1 VRVAREPVVPLH
13 RAVVDWKDARGSRST
28 TTRPERRCRERVRL
42 ARGAAGRHD
51 GAVIKVYSY
60 RWVPPIV
67 RGVVRDVRVRWAL
80 EEIGLPY
87 ENVLIG
93 PAEQKSDEYRAI
105 QPFGQVPALVE
116 DDLTL
121 SESGAIVH
129 YLAQKSE
136 KLMPKEPF
144 AQARVTSWMFAA
156 LNSVEP
162 FVQQWQFDVFFAK
175 ADAKAAPKS
184 RLLDLVGSRLDA
196 LVPKLEGR
204 EYLEDRFTAA
214 DILMGSVMRM
224 LFDTE
229 FITSRPVLLEYRKR
243 CEARPAFKKA
253 LADHMASF
261 DDSLGAKE
269 MPKSS

>member
-1 VRVAREPVVPLH
+1 
-13 RAVVDWKDARGSRST
+13 
-28 TTRPERRCRERVRL
+28 
-42 ARGAAGRHD
+42 
-51 GAVIKVYSY
+51 VIKVYSY

-129 YLAQKSE
+129 YLARRSE

-162 FVQQWQFDVFFAK
+162 FVQQWQLDVFFAK
-175 ADAKAAPKS
+175 ADAKAAPKP
-184 RLLDLVGSRLDA
+184 RLLELVGSRLDA
-196 LVPKLEGR
+196 LIPKLEGR
-204 EYLEDRFTAA
+204 EYLEDRPIHSRRHLDGLGDA
-214 DILMGSVMRM
+214 DALRHRVHHVTPGPPRIS
-224 LFDTE
+224 
-229 FITSRPVLLEYRKR
+229 
-243 CEARPAFKKA
+243 KA
-253 LADHMASF
+253 LR
-261 DDSLGAKE
+261 GAAGVQE
-269 MPKSS
+269 GPRRPHGLVRRQPGPEGNA

>member
-1 VRVAREPVVPLH
+1 M
-13 RAVVDWKDARGSRST
+13 
-28 TTRPERRCRERVRL
+28 
-42 ARGAAGRHD
+42 
-51 GAVIKVYSY
+51 AVIEVYSY

-129 YLAQKSE
+129 SQKSE
-136 KLMPKEPF
+136 KLMPKEPV

-162 FVQQWQFDVFFAK
+162 FVQQWQLDVFFAK
-175 ADAKAAPKS
+175 EDARAAPKP
-184 RLLDLVGSRLDA
+184 RLLELVGSRLDA
-196 LVPKLEGR
+196 LVRQLESR

-243 CEARPAFKKA
+243 CEARQAFKKA

-261 DDSLGAKE
+261 DDSLGPKE
-269 MPKSS
+269 MPKVDLAQGRYADLRSGLHVYEPVRRHDQVTRRAARLLSSTSVDRGRYNRGR

>member
-1 VRVAREPVVPLH
+1 
-13 RAVVDWKDARGSRST
+13 
-28 TTRPERRCRERVRL
+28 
-42 ARGAAGRHD
+42 
-51 GAVIKVYSY
+51 VIKVYSY
-60 RWVPPIV
+60 RWVPPVV

-80 EEIGLPY
+80 EEIGVPY

-116 DDLTL
+116 DELKL

-136 KLMPKEPF
+136 KLMPKEPA

-162 FVQQWQFDVFFAK
+162 FVQQWQLDVFFAK
-175 ADAKAAPKS
+175 EDPKAAPKP
-184 RLLDLVGSRLDA
+184 RLLELVGSRLDA

-229 FITSRPVLLEYRKR
+229 FIKSRPVLLAYRKR

-253 LADHMASF
+253 LADHLASF
-261 DDSLGAKE
+261 DDSLGPKE
-269 MPKSS
+269 MPRSS

>member
-1 VRVAREPVVPLH
+1 M
-13 RAVVDWKDARGSRST
+13 
-28 TTRPERRCRERVRL
+28 
-42 ARGAAGRHD
+42 
-51 GAVIKVYSY
+51 IKVYSY

-80 EEIGLPY
+80 EEIGVPY

-105 QPFGQVPALVE
+105 QPFGQVPVLVE
-116 DDLTL
+116 DDLKL
-121 SESGAIVH
+121 PESGAIVH

-136 KLMPKEPF
+136 KLMPKDPGG
-144 AQARVTSWMFAA
+144 QARVTSWMFAA

-162 FVQQWQFDVFFAK
+162 FVQQWQLDVFFAK
-175 ADAKAAPKS
+175 EDPSAAPKA
-184 RLLDLVGSRLDA
+184 RLLEIVNARLDA

-229 FITSRPVLLEYRKR
+229 FITSRPVLLAYRKR

-253 LADHMASF
+253 LADHLASF
-261 DDSLGAKE
+261 DVSVGPRE
-269 MPKSS
+269 MPRSI

>member
-1 VRVAREPVVPLH
+1 MLRLRWREP
-13 RAVVDWKDARGSRST
+13 AEVD
-28 TTRPERRCRERVRL
+28 L
-42 ARGAAGRHD
+42 ARGADRRHD

-67 RGVVRDVRVRWAL
+67 RGVVRDIRVRWAL

-136 KLMPKEPF
+136 KLMPKEPG

-162 FVQQWQFDVFFAK
+162 FVQQWQLDVFFAK
-175 ADAKAAPKS
+175 EDAKAAPKP
-184 RLLDLVGSRLDA
+184 RLLELVGSRLDA

-229 FITSRPVLLEYRKR
+229 FITSRPVLRLEPVHGSRQR
-243 CEARPAFKKA
+243 CRSRLALRATELGGGARGASDEARQADA
-253 LADHMASF
+253 LAE
-261 DDSLGAKE
+261 KE
-269 MPKSS
+269 RGLVRLEEA

>member
-1 VRVAREPVVPLH
+1 M
-13 RAVVDWKDARGSRST
+13 
-28 TTRPERRCRERVRL
+28 
-42 ARGAAGRHD
+42 
-51 GAVIKVYSY
+51 IKLYSY
-60 RWVPPIV
+60 RWVPPII

-93 PAEQKSDEYRAI
+93 PAEQKSHEYRAI

-116 DDLTL
+116 DDLEL
-121 SESGAIVH
+121 AESGAIVH
-129 YLAQKSE
+129 YLAQRSE
-136 KLMPKEPF
+136 KLMPRDAA

-162 FVQQWQFDVFFAK
+162 FVQQWQFDVYFAK
-175 ADAKAAPKS
+175 EDAKATPKS
-184 RLLDLVGSRLDA
+184 GLLKLVGVRLDA
-196 LVPKLEGR
+196 LIPKLEGR
-204 EYLEDRFTAA
+204 EYLENRFTAA

-261 DDSLGAKE
+261 DDSLGPKE